1 MKKFFEISYFSFII
15 KITLGGETMKLLFVE
30 DEKRLCQTI
39 GKYFK
44 EKGYT
49 VDLCYDGNDALDY
62 IYGTEYDAIVLDI
75 MLPGLDGISILKR
88 IRAKKI
94 KTPVLL
100 LTAKSAIEDKVDGL
114 DNGADDYLTKPFSL
128 EELSARIRV
137 LIRRHGVERIDNTI
151 TVGSLTLDTNKK
163 TAFRDG
169 KEISLTAKEYSILEY
184 LMHNKGIVLSREKI
198 QHHIWNYDY
207 EGSSN
212 IIDVYIRTLRNK
224 VDSGFDIKLI
234 QTVRGIGYVI
244 KEA

>member
-1 MKKFFEISYFSFII
+1 
-15 KITLGGETMKLLFVE
+15 MKLLIVE
-30 DEKRLCQTI
+30 DEKRLCQTTA
-39 GKYFK
+39 KYFK

-49 VDLCYDGNDALDY
+49 VDACYDGNDALDY
-62 IYGTEYDAIVLDI
+62 INGTEYDAIILDI
-75 MLPGLDGISILKR
+75 MLPGLDGISVLKR
-88 IRAKKI
+88 IRARKLR
-94 KTPVLL
+94 TPVLL
-100 LTAKSAIEDKVDGL
+100 LTAKTSIEDKVDGL

-137 LIRRHGVERIDNTI
+137 LIRRNGVERIDNSI
-151 TVGSLTLDTNKK
+151 SVGPLTLNTDQKI
-163 TAFRDG
+163 AVRDG
-169 KEISLTAKEYSILEY
+169 IEIPLTAKEYAILEY

-224 VDSGFDIKLI
+224 IDSKFDAKLI

-244 KEA
+244 KDA